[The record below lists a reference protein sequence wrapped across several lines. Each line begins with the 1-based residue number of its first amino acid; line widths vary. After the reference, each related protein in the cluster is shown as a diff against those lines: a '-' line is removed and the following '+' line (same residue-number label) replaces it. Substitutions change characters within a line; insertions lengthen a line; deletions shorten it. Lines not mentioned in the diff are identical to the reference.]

1 MDVPRKSA
9 VAALLF
15 LAAVSV
21 TAQISPFGSPSAPA
35 PRISLEV
42 RLDPVGSGDR
52 LTGRAIATIED
63 GWHVN
68 SHTPSDEFL
77 IPTVLS
83 IDSPLLRDLRITYPP
98 HEMRTFGFAEDE
110 LAVYEGRVNIPFTAT
125 RTGGGSVEAK
135 LRYQACNDTICL
147 PPTTALARFNIPAPS
162 VAGPDAGLPESTPA
176 SVETQPAAAE
186 LPDSSPV
193 VPATPPLDPETF
205 TPLSSAPSAPPGLF
219 GSDVSATL
227 ASRGLLLTLVSVFV
241 LGLALNLTPCVYP
254 LIPITIAFFSSQ
266 SEGSRSRRVLL
277 SVSYVLGIAA
287 TYSALGVFSALTGR
301 LFGAWLQLPSVLIF
315 FAVLMLVLAASMF
328 GAFDIRVPHF
338 ISDRAGARSGV
349 VGALVM
355 GLLVG
360 IVAAPC
366 VGPFVISLI
375 ALVGQSGSVPLGFTL
390 FFVLALGLGVPY
402 LFLGI
407 FSSGLDS
414 IPRSGIWMDHI
425 KRAMG
430 FVLIGM
436 AFYFVWPQTGDTVF
450 RLGVGLSLLVGA
462 VFLFIKGRRAQ
473 AGRAVAIVCGIV
485 LLAASAWF
493 LYPRPVA
500 EGVEWTP
507 YDETL
512 LVQARES
519 GSPVII
525 DFYADWCLPC
535 KELDARTFT
544 DPAVIA
550 ESERFVRLKADLTQ
564 AEDPQ
569 TVRLTS
575 EYQIIG
581 VPTIAFIDGSGT
593 EILPIR
599 LTGFEN
605 SEKFLR
611 RMQQVR

>member
-1 MDVPRKSA
+1 MA
-9 VAALLF
+9 
-15 LAAVSV
+15 
-21 TAQISPFGSPSAPA
+21 
-35 PRISLEV
+35 LEV
-42 RLDPVGSGDR
+42 RIDPVSDGDR
-52 LTGRAIATIED
+52 LTGRAIATIGD

-68 SHTPSDEFL
+68 SHTPTDEFL
-77 IPTVLS
+77 IPTVLT
-83 IDSPLLRDLRITYPP
+83 IDSPLIRNLSVSYPP
-98 HEMRTFGFAEDE
+98 HEMYRFGFADGE
-110 LAVYEGRVNIPFTAT
+110 LAVYQGRINIPFTAT
-125 RTGGGSVEAK
+125 RVGGGEVEAR
-135 LRYQACNDTICL
+135 LRYQACNDSICL
-147 PPTTALARFNIPAPS
+147 PPSTALARFTIPAQAVS
-162 VAGPDAGLPESTPA
+162 SAGIPA
-176 SVETQPAAAE
+176 SEPPVDRIDPA
-186 LPDSSPV
+186 PDSSPDAA
-193 VPATPPLDPETF
+193 ATPAEPTVAAVSTSDPEVF
-205 TPLSSAPSAPPGLF
+205 TPLSSAPTGPVSLF

-266 SEGSRSRRVLL
+266 SEGSRSRRVVL

-287 TYSALGVFSALTGR
+287 TYSALGVFSALSGR

-315 FAVLMLVLAASMF
+315 FAVLMVVLAASMF
-328 GAFDIRVPHF
+328 GAFEIRVPHF

-349 VGALVM
+349 VGALIM

-430 FVLIGM
+430 FVLIAM
-436 AFYFVWPQTGDTVF
+436 AFYFVWPLTGDTVF
-450 RLGVGLSLLVGA
+450 KYGVGLSLFVGA
-462 VFLFIKGRRAQ
+462 VFLFFLGRRVP
-473 AGRAVAIVCGIV
+473 AGKTVRIVCAIV

-493 LYPRPVA
+493 LYPRAVA

-507 YDETL
+507 YDEKL
-512 LVQARES
+512 LVEAREN
-519 GSPVII
+519 GTPVII

-535 KELDARTFT
+535 KELDKLTFT
-544 DPAVIA
+544 DAAVIA
-550 ESERFVRLKADLTQ
+550 NSERFLRLKADLTK

-569 TVRLTS
+569 TVRLTAQ
-575 EYQIIG
+575 YQIIG
-581 VPTIAFIDGSGT
+581 VPTIVFIDQTGAENTS
-593 EILPIR
+593 LR

-605 SEKFLR
+605 AAKFLR